1 MKIIVKKK
9 KSKNILNKS
18 QWYIAKKLI
27 TTAIMCPCNRSGK
40 FKEWLSKMDRV
51 SGEAV
56 GVLSSMEL
64 LDLMFLVYIIFY
76 GSVSGSVWS
85 SEVKVK
91 LSEHSFQL

>member
-1 MKIIVKKK
+1 
-9 KSKNILNKS
+9 
-18 QWYIAKKLI
+18 
-27 TTAIMCPCNRSGK
+27 
-40 FKEWLSKMDRV
+40 MDHV